1 VTEFKI
7 GDEVEW
13 TSQSA
18 GTKTTKRGK
27 VVHVLPAGKGPGKIS
42 KNSNP
47 GAARDHVSY
56 LVRVKG
62 KGLYWPKASYLKLI
76 KESCHGCGGSGLVRA
91 GSYNGR
97 GTLCICQ
104 LKEKV

>member
-1 VTEFKI
+1 MIEFKI
-7 GDEVEW
+7 GDGVEW

-27 VVHVLPAGKGPGKIS
+27 VVHVLPAGCVPPKLS

-47 GAARDHVSY
+47 GGYRDHISY

-76 KESCHGCGGSGLVRA
+76 E
-91 GSYNGR
+91 
-97 GTLCICQ
+97 
-104 LKEKV
+104 EKT